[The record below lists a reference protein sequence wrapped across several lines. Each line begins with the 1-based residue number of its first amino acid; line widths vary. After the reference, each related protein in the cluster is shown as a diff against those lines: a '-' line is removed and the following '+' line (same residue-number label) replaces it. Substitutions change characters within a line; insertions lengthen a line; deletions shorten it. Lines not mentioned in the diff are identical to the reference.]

1 MASVKTFAAWSAR
14 AKEIGINSSRAAYQ
28 GYLNNIGASEPGA
41 APQSR
46 PPATTNR
53 SVSTAL
59 PDDPKP
65 TNTVVD
71 RSGKE
76 YSPKVRGA
84 LFGNNPNKSYE
95 GLGQITGG
103 RMGGN
108 AYDDRNNIRIFM
120 SKTGRRGIVTSTGET
135 AYETSPGSLRFNTVT
150 GGEGGYITIDDLGA
164 QKAEAEAAAAAAAA
178 EAESRSNSSSGGGS
192 SGGSSGGGSSSGGY
206 TGTSSPKVD
215 AEIEKVET
223 AVSNADEQI
232 QEVAKSPF
240 PGAPASVQTPEDY
253 RKWRKAQSAKSGWKS
268 TIVTGPS
275 GLDEDEY
282 GKNIKKTVLTG

>member
-76 YSPKVRGA
+76 YSPKVSGSF
-84 LFGNNPNKSYE
+84 FGNNPNKSYE
-95 GLGQITGG
+95 GLGQVTGG
-103 RMGGN
+103 RMGGYGVN
-108 AYDDRNNIRIFM
+108 DRNNIRIFM
-120 SKTGRRGIVTSTGET
+120 TKTGKRGIVTSTGDV
-135 AYETSPGSLRFNTVT
+135 AYETSPGSLRFNTVV
-150 GGEGGYITIDDLGA
+150 GAGEGGYITIDDLGA
-164 QKAEAEAAAAAAAA
+164 QKAEADAAAAAAAA
-178 EAESRSNSSSGGGS
+178 EAESRSSSSSGGS
-192 SGGSSGGGSSSGGY
+192 SGGGSGGGSSSGGY
-206 TGTSSPKVD
+206 TGGSSPKVD
-215 AEIEKVET
+215 AEIEKVEA

-240 PGAPASVQTPEDY
+240 PGAPSSVQSPEDY